1 MTTAKKPT
9 KASKSKTAKKP
20 KKASSSHIPSK
31 SSPKKGQAQ
40 KSTRSVRSLLW
51 SWFWRLSILLILGLS
66 VWLVYLDAQVRQ
78 RFDGNKWT
86 LPAKVYARPL
96 SLYPGLLL
104 STQQLKAEL
113 NWNDY
118 QAVSYVTRPGQ
129 YGRDGKDW
137 IVYRRAFSFSDRREE
152 ATKIRFSFKAGRI
165 ERLAVAGKPQGLVR
179 IEPQYIGGIFPA
191 HHEDRDLIALEDVPP
206 ELVAALVAVEDRG
219 FFEHH
224 GISIR
229 GILRAMKAN
238 VAAGRTV
245 QGGSTLT
252 QQLVKNLFLTNERSL
267 QRKIK
272 EAFMALLLELHYSKE
287 EILQA
292 YLNEVYLGQSGRRS
306 INGIALASR
315 FYFAKSVQRLNL
327 SEMALLVGMIKGPS
341 YYNPFRNPER
351 AKVRRDLVLG
361 IMQELNIITHG
372 QAINAQGKPIIVADS
387 SRAGQREY
395 PAFIQ
400 LVKQQLQRDYRLQDL
415 QNTGLRIFTTLD
427 PWLQHATEQSIQ
439 QHLVQLE
446 KRAGFSKPI
455 LESAAVVTSVDG
467 AEVRAIVGSRQV
479 QFFGF
484 NRAIDAQRPIGSLAK
499 PAVYLTALASGRYH
513 WSSIIDDKAVSV
525 AGQNGSLWQPK
536 NYDKKDHGK
545 LFMVDA
551 MARSLNQATARLGMK
566 VGIGQVVD
574 TFERLGVDKT
584 IPPYPSI
591 LLGSLSMSPLEV
603 TQMFQTF
610 ASGGF
615 AMQPRAIQAITTKDD
630 EVLTSYAAEGE
641 QVYSPALME
650 SVRFGLQE
658 VVAQGTGRRLAR
670 IFNTEKI
677 AAKTGTSDEQRDAWF
692 AGFDDRHLGVV
703 WLGRDD
709 NKSMPFTGAS
719 GALPIW
725 EKIFKRSG
733 LEPLTPLVDL
743 DWQWVNAY
751 GKAVEQ
757 GCDGIRE
764 MPFMPGEKAGRI
776 ISCGEAETSGV
787 KIDSSSGNEI
797 ETDKQKKGGSSWFDW
812 LFQ

>member
-1 MTTAKKPT
+1 MMTAKKPT
-9 KASKSKTAKKP
+9 RATKSRTTKKP
-20 KKASSSHIPSK
+20 SQASAPKRSKPSAK
-31 SSPKKGQAQ
+31 TN
-40 KSTRSVRSLLW
+40 TRSIRSRLW
-51 SWFWRLSILLILGLS
+51 SWFWRLSILLIVALS

-78 RFDGNKWT
+78 KFDGNKWT

-96 SLYPGLLL
+96 TLYPGLLL

-113 NWNDY
+113 QWNDY
-118 QAVSYVTRPGQ
+118 KAVSQVATPGT
-129 YGRDGKDW
+129 YGRDGNDW
-137 IVYRRAFSFSDRREE
+137 IVYRRPFAFADRYEG
-152 ATKIRFSFKAGRI
+152 AVKIRFSFAAGRI
-165 ERLAVAGKPQGLVR
+165 DRLTIAGKEQGLAR

-191 HHEDRDLIALEDVPP
+191 HHEDRDLIALKDIPP
-206 ELVAALVAVEDRG
+206 ALVAALVAVEDRA
-219 FFEHH
+219 FFDHY
-224 GISIR
+224 GISVR

-315 FYFAKSVQRLNL
+315 FYFAKNVQQLDL
-327 SEMALLVGMIKGPS
+327 SEIALLVGLIKGPS

-351 AKVRRDLVLG
+351 ARIRRDLVLG
-361 IMQELNIITHG
+361 IMQELNIISNV
-372 QAINAQGKPIIVADS
+372 QSMNAQGKSIAVADS
-387 SRAGQREY
+387 KRAGQREY

-400 LVKQQLQRDYRLQDL
+400 LVKRQLQRDYRLQDL

-427 PWLQHATEQSIQ
+427 PWLQHATEKSIQ
-439 QHLVQLE
+439 QHIAQLE
-446 KRAGFSKPI
+446 KRAGYKKPV
-455 LESAAVVTSVDG
+455 LEAAAVVTSGDG

-479 QFFGF
+479 QYFGF
-484 NRAIDAQRPIGSLAK
+484 NRAMDAQRPIGSLAK
-499 PAVYLTALASGRYH
+499 PAVYLTALASGRYD

-525 AGQNGSLWQPK
+525 AGPGGSLWQPQ

-566 VGIGQVVD
+566 VGIGRVVD
-574 TFERLGVDKT
+574 TFGRLGIEKT

-603 TQMFQTF
+603 TQMFQTY

-615 AMQPRAIQAITTKDD
+615 AMQPRAIQALTTHDNK
-630 EVLTSYAAEGE
+630 VLTSYAVEGE
-641 QVYSPALME
+641 QVYSPELME
-650 SVRFGLQE
+650 NLRFGLQQ
-658 VVAQGTGRRLAR
+658 VVVQGTGKRLAR
-670 IFNTEKI
+670 TFNTTKI
-677 AAKTGTSDEQRDAWF
+677 AAKTGTSDDQRDAWF
-692 AGFDDRHLGVV
+692 AGFDDRHLAVI

-709 NKSMPFTGAS
+709 NKMMPFTGAS

-725 EKIFKRSG
+725 QSIYQQSG

-743 DWQWVNAY
+743 EWQWINAY
-751 GKAVEQ
+751 GQPVEE
-757 GCDGIRE
+757 GCGGLRK
-764 MPFMPGEKAGRI
+764 MPFMPGSISSRV
-776 ISCGEAETSGV
+776 ISCDEAE
-787 KIDSSSGNEI
+787 SSGIRVDSNAG
-797 ETDKQKKGGSSWFDW
+797 DAVQDNKQKEGSGSWFDW
-812 LFQ
+812 LF